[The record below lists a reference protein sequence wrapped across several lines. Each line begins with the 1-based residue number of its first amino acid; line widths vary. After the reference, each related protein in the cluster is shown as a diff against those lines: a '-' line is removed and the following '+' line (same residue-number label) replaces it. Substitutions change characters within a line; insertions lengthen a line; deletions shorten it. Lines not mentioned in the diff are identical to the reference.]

1 LRVLI
6 TGFSTPHLQRAIGY
20 ALEAGADVTHVGYEP
35 VYTAHGP
42 PTYRFVDLSE
52 VVPFRREVF
61 ARDPTLYTAAVTR
74 GVKVFQN
81 LARVF
86 RPQVIC
92 AYGLNFLALACA
104 RARLRP
110 LIVSAQGYLHAIAYD
125 HAAGLNAR
133 HAEIL
138 AQTDMLLVG
147 SPALADLCRPAL
159 PASVRVE
166 AWCTGLNTRVFC
178 RATPTQIA
186 QWRQALRIPQEATV
200 VFSPRGWEPIYHHD
214 QVATAF
220 AAALPRLP
228 QPALLLF
235 VKMGRGMLATVQ
247 SYFAEVQR
255 QIEALGIAPQTRFL
269 PAFPGRSMPT
279 LYNVADVVVSYCWPD
294 AFPSTALEALACER
308 PMILPQLPTIANT
321 VLARHCR
328 LVPPGDPGALAEA
341 MVAETGAPPTPAM
354 RRAAREAVMAEYD
367 ALVVKERLLTLFAS
381 LDTLLP

>member
-1 LRVLI
+1 LRLLI
-6 TGFSTPHLQRAIGY
+6 TGFSMPHLQRAIAY
-20 ALEAGADVTHVGYEP
+20 ALEAGAEVLHVGYEP
-35 VYTAHGP
+35 AYAAHGP
-42 PTYRFVDLSE
+42 PTYRFIDLSE
-52 VVPFRREVF
+52 VVPFRREAF

-74 GVKVFQN
+74 GVEIFQG

-110 LIVSAQGYLHAIAYD
+110 LIVSAQGYLHAIVYD
-125 HAAGLNAR
+125 HAACLSAR

-166 AWCTGLNTRVFC
+166 VWCTGLNARIF
-178 RATPTQIA
+178 RQATPDQTA
-186 QWRQALRIPQEATV
+186 QWRRALRIPQEATV
-200 VFSPRGWEPIYHHD
+200 VLSPRGWEPIYHHD
-214 QVATAF
+214 QVAAAF

-228 QPALLLF
+228 PSAVLLF
-235 VKMGRGMLATVQ
+235 VRMGRGALTAVRG
-247 SYFAEVQR
+247 YFAEVQR

-269 PAFPGRSMPT
+269 PAFPGQSMPT
-279 LYNVADVVVSYCWPD
+279 LYNVADVAVSYCWPD

-328 LVPPGDPGALAEA
+328 LVPPDEPATLTEA
-341 MVAETGAPPTPAM
+341 IVAEVSNPPTLAM
-354 RRAAREAVMAEYD
+354 RRAARQAVMAEYD
-367 ALVVKERLLTLFAS
+367 APVVKERLLTLFAS
-381 LDTLLP
+381 LG